1 MSLRVKS
8 TTLVVAISIFIA
20 GTAHAG
26 LLNTDSADPVEAK
39 HVEVELNGSYMAD
52 NSKDGGVTTRS
63 RSTDGDISVTA
74 GIAKGMDIA
83 FSLPYTF
90 GSREKV
96 NGDLTSRT
104 DGFNDMTVDLKY
116 QFLEING
123 LKLAIKPGIILPT
136 GKSSE
141 GLSDEKFGFA
151 AALIATREFYDGKV
165 AVHANADYG
174 RHNFKDDAVRD
185 ATRPDFFT
193 FLIACEAEAAAGLK
207 LAVEVGFATN
217 SNKADNT
224 PHVYTTVG
232 AKYELSRVLEGYAGI
247 KTGLT
252 APEADLAALLGIV
265 LKF

>member
-1 MSLRVKS
+1 MRLRVKP
-8 TTLVVAISIFIA
+8 TTLVVALSIFIA

-39 HVEVELNGSYMAD
+39 HVEVEFNGSYMTD
-52 NSKDGGVTTRS
+52 NSKSGGVMTKS

-74 GIAKGMDIA
+74 GVTKRMDIA
-83 FSLPYTF
+83 VTLPYTF

-96 NGDLTSRT
+96 NGNLISRT
-104 DGFNDMTVDLKY
+104 DGFNDITVDLKY
-116 QFLEING
+116 QFLDFDG
-123 LKLAIKPGIILPT
+123 LKLAIKPGVILPT
-136 GKSSE
+136 GSSSE

-151 AALIATREFYDGKV
+151 AALIATREFYEGKF
-165 AVHANADYG
+165 ALHANADYG

-207 LAVEVGFATN
+207 LAAEMGIATN

-224 PHVYTTVG
+224 PHVYGTVG
-232 AKYELSRVLEGYAGI
+232 AKYELSRMLEGYAGI